1 MGTIKTTNI
10 EPIADNGTVTLG
22 SSGDTFTVP
31 SGVTVNMSSATQT
44 GVGGVNTPAFLAYLS
59 ANQTGIPNTTH
70 TKIAYNAELYD
81 IGNGFN
87 TSTNTYT
94 IPESG
99 KYYFSFGV
107 RRDNTSGN
115 RYLIEIYKNGSSI
128 QDFETGAGS
137 AYGTSQGNMV
147 QEFSAND
154 TVAVYLYQNSGG
166 NSTVRG
172 GNGKSETW
180 MYGFKIIE

>member
-1 MGTIKTTNI
+1 MATLFVDKVDPQSGTNLEI
-10 EPIADNGTVTLG
+10 G
-22 SSGDTFTVP
+22 SSGDTIALG
-31 SGVTVNMSSATQT
+31 SGATQT
-44 GVGGVNTPAFLAYLS
+44 IAVNTPAFYAYLS

-70 TKIAYNAELYD
+70 TKITYNAELYD

-107 RRDNTSGN
+107 RKDNTGAN

-128 QDFETGAGS
+128 QDYETGAGS
-137 AYGTSQGNMV
+137 AYGTSQGNLV

-154 TVAVYLYQNSGG
+154 TINVYLYQNSGG
-166 NSTVRG
+166 AATVRG